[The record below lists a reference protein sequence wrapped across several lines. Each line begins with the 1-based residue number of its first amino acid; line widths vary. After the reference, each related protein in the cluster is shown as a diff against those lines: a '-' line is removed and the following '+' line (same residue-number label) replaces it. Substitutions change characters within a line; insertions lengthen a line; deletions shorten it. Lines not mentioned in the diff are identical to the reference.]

1 MIKISHLYVS
11 YRGTSGSENVE
22 AVINASLQI
31 HKGRITA
38 LVGESGS
45 GKSTLLMAILSL
57 LPAGTDV
64 RGSITLDGLEIGSLK
79 EEQLNRIRWEKVA
92 LIPQG
97 AMNSLTP
104 VLSTGIQ
111 IMEVLGVHRG
121 IKGAKARERTHD
133 LLNRAGLPSSVFRRF
148 PHELSGGQKQRVAIA
163 MALACNPRF
172 LLADEPTTALDVITQ
187 GEIISTLSKIVKES
201 GMGML
206 MVTHDLP
213 LATAVADTISVMKD
227 GVIVEQGP
235 TENILKDPSAPHTR
249 ELIMSLKELE
259 KEED

>member
-1 MIKISHLYVS
+1 LIQISHLFVS
-11 YRGTSGSENVE
+11 YRGTKGSEKVE

-31 HKGRITA
+31 RKGKITA

-57 LPAGTDV
+57 LPAGTEV
-64 RGSITLDGLEIGSLK
+64 YGSITLDGLEISSLK

-104 VLSTGIQ
+104 VLSIGTH
-111 IMEVLGVHRG
+111 IMEVLGVHLG
-121 IKGAKARERTHD
+121 MKGTEAKERTRD
-133 LLNRAGLPSSVFRRF
+133 LLHRAGLPSSVFRRF

-187 GEIISTLSKIVKES
+187 GEIISSLSEIVRES

-235 TENILKDPSAPHTR
+235 TENILRAPSAPHTK

-259 KEED
+259 REEN